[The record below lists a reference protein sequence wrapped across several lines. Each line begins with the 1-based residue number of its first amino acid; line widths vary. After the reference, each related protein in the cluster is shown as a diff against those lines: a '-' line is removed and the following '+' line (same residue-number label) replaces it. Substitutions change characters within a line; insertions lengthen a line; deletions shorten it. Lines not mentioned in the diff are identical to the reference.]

1 MYFWGNSHLRK
12 HPLEFPIHLEHLLES
27 TTIGRNMPPP
37 NVTAIIKAFCDR
49 VGFIRLL
56 HLYADSFQDCVA
68 FFSVPF
74 SCPNFCRMMNDC
86 CSAYK
91 YLVFS
96 FCIES
101 EQFNV
106 GQQYHLC
113 LRIEW
118 QLSKRRKAFGVLGS
132 PEKIS
137 MDNG

>member
-1 MYFWGNSHLRK
+1 
-12 HPLEFPIHLEHLLES
+12 
-27 TTIGRNMPPP
+27 
-37 NVTAIIKAFCDR
+37 
-49 VGFIRLL
+49 
-56 HLYADSFQDCVA
+56 
-68 FFSVPF
+68 
-74 SCPNFCRMMNDC
+74 MNDC

-137 MDNG
+137 MDNGQARIKIALANVQCNKQPKPPKIVR

>member
-1 MYFWGNSHLRK
+1 MLLYDS
-12 HPLEFPIHLEHLLES
+12 LELL
-27 TTIGRNMPPP
+27 
-37 NVTAIIKAFCDR
+37 
-49 VGFIRLL
+49 
-56 HLYADSFQDCVA
+56 LYSF
-68 FFSVPF
+68 PF